1 MIRNGIMDVH
11 VECQGREMQFK
22 VKEIASC
29 SIKQQIEETMR
40 EMRNA
45 ENSLYHIE
53 LFLFL
58 FSCHSPFT
66 LQV

>member
-1 MIRNGIMDVH
+1 MLFIGNVRLQIIDNYNKKNIMIHNGIIDVH

-22 VKEIASC
+22 AKEIASC

-45 ENSLYHIE
+45 ENS
-53 LFLFL
+53 
-58 FSCHSPFT
+58 
-66 LQV
+66 